1 MSIEEF
7 FLLFQRGVVA
17 LEQLANRPVVH
28 TSVFDK
34 MNAEQNPTTAQLTA
48 SAVVAEAVAVAR
60 RPRKAKTETP
70 AATEPA
76 VKVVAVVHDEVLVEE
91 TAPEEFEDA
100 VEETPVPTIDDMRSA
115 LRAYQMATSPTEAM
129 KLLSTFSGATTLTKV
144 PEGERAAMVKAA
156 LAGAGKK
163 TP

>member
-17 LEQLANRPVVH
+17 LERLADVPQV
-28 TSVFDK
+28 TISAASL
-34 MNAEQNPTTAQLTA
+34 AEQAP
-48 SAVVAEAVAVAR
+48 AVETPK
-60 RPRKAKTETP
+60 PRKPRGTKA
-70 AATEPA
+70 PA
-76 VKVVAVVHDEVLVEE
+76 VTFVDGQITITPDSAAKVVAVVHDEVLVEE
-91 TAPEEFEDA
+91 TAPEEVIDAEFEDV
-100 VEETPVPTIDDMRSA
+100 VEEIPVPTIDDMRSA

-156 LAGAGKK
+156 LDGAAARKA
-163 TP
+163 